1 MLSIKV
7 RLWAALGFAIALA
20 AGLLFSASPAMASA
34 SKCMDGSGV
43 TGDECTYINGVAS
56 IINYMQGVFYNG
68 GFITIYN
75 IHVELAGPNGLI
87 KNCKQVNVL
96 AGEGTPTCQWS
107 PNNDEPYGT
116 YCSYAWKE
124 ISSNNYKQVA
134 KACVGVSEY

>member
-1 MLSIKV
+1 MLSSKV
-7 RLWAALGFAIALA
+7 RIVEAIGFAIALA
-20 AGLLFSASPAMASA
+20 AGLLLSASPAMASN

-43 TGDECTYINGVAS
+43 AGDECTS
-56 IINYMQGVFYNG
+56 ITGSQNFIDTMQGVFYNG
-68 GFITIYN
+68 GYITIYD
-75 IHVELAGPNGLI
+75 IHIELAGPGGAVI

-107 PNNDEPYGT
+107 PNHIVDLGT

-134 KACVGVSEY
+134 KACITVEG